1 MYIYVYMH
9 SYNKLRNLWARK
21 RNLANG
27 PVLTFKDAFVPQ
39 INASWIQFY
48 EKLCGKVFFLLLRIR
63 MICVQ
68 NISYKSSTDWIDD
81 NKQRTLNEAIGLK
94 LQSF

>member
-1 MYIYVYMH
+1 
-9 SYNKLRNLWARK
+9 
-21 RNLANG
+21 
-27 PVLTFKDAFVPQ
+27 
-39 INASWIQFY
+39 
-48 EKLCGKVFFLLLRIR
+48 

-94 LQSF
+94 PQSF